1 MSAGHS
7 HLHGDSHAG
16 LNRNAA
22 RASVAVAITLL
33 GLKLWAAYTTSSV
46 SMLGSAADT
55 TLDLLAS
62 LVTLYAVGFAAQ
74 PADDEHRFGHGK
86 AEAIAA
92 LLQTALI
99 MISALGIG
107 YRAIEQFSQTNVP
120 VRADIGIGTSLF
132 ALALTLGLVAYQR
145 RVVRATGSIAIG
157 TDQLHY
163 QSDVLL
169 NLAVIVALG
178 LDIGLGLHGADSL
191 FGLAIAA
198 YLGWGAY
205 RSARHAI
212 DMLMDKEWPAE
223 RRAELIAVARANP
236 AVLSV
241 HDLRTRSSGTT
252 DFIQFHIWL
261 PPEMTVAAAHIIVD
275 DVEARV
281 GSAFPGSEILIHI
294 DPEGQYDE
302 GFQSHDTVH

>member
-7 HLHGDSHAG
+7 QAHGHANAG

-22 RASVAVAITLL
+22 QASVAVAITLL
-33 GLKLWAAYTTSSV
+33 GLKIWAAYTTSSV

-62 LVTLYAVGFAAQ
+62 LVTLFAVGFAAQ

-99 MISALGIG
+99 MVSALGIG
-107 YRAIEQFSQTNVP
+107 YRAVQQFSQTELP
-120 VRADIGIGTSLF
+120 VRADVGIGTSLL
-132 ALALTLGLVAYQR
+132 ALGLTLGLVAYQR

-163 QSDVLL
+163 QSDVFL

-178 LDIGLGLHGADSL
+178 LDIGLGLHGADAL
-191 FGLAIAA
+191 FGLAIAV
-198 YLGWGAY
+198 YLAWGAY

-212 DMLMDKEWPAE
+212 DMLMDKEWPEAK
-223 RRAELIAVARANP
+223 RAQLISVARANP

-261 PPEMTVAAAHIIVD
+261 PPEMTVAAAHAIVD

-281 GSAFPGSEILIHI
+281 GGTFPGSEILIHI
-294 DPEGQYDE
+294 DPAGQYDA
-302 GFQSHDTVH
+302 GFQAGGS